1 MRMHAD
7 YRADHGTDEV
17 PGARAVVA
25 FLVAAWI
32 VVLAL
37 YLRHAIVLSSDSV
50 NNHVHV
56 WYVARDLWHH
66 GRLPWHMPVLAH
78 GDAYAYPYGFVN
90 WTTAALV
97 WPLFGDWAVTL
108 WTALGTIGCIVAT
121 FTAFP
126 ELRRG
131 WWTAGVLANP
141 AILEALLF
149 GQQSF
154 AWGAMLLLFGVA
166 AWRRGHHA
174 WAAVLVGVGQANH
187 AAIVLPIGVLLVLA
201 CLPFARDRLVIL
213 RWYALS
219 CAIALPAVWL
229 VFASPTTAQTSAGQQ
244 LSNFWLTLGPR
255 VILVGLPVICV
266 LMRRTGIRAL
276 APVGVVLAL
285 IGHLSFEIPLNVGA
299 QWHAIVR
306 DGADTATLDA
316 YLRSPDFTPGAT
328 YRVLRGGDG
337 RLGLYHVVR
346 AGGRLDSELFPESMA
361 IRSFPD
367 ARAYASLLCDRHID
381 QIIHYDTYD
390 ASRHTNERV
399 MIDTLEQARIGGVSL
414 RPIASGT
421 GWEVDAVD
429 RSGCPSRRGAGVV
442 VD

>member
-1 MRMHAD
+1 MHAD
-7 YRADHGTDEV
+7 DRADDATGEV
-17 PGARAVVA
+17 RGARAVVA
-25 FLVAAWI
+25 VLVAAWI

-56 WYVARDLWHH
+56 WYIARDLWHH

-78 GDAYAYPYGFVN
+78 GEAYAYPYGFVN

-97 WPLFGDWAVTL
+97 WPLFGDWTVTL

-131 WWTAGVLANP
+131 WWAAAVLANP
-141 AILEALLF
+141 AIIEALLF

-187 AAIVLPIGVLLVLA
+187 AAIVLPMGMLLVLV
-201 CLPFARDRLVIL
+201 CVPFARDRLAIV

-244 LSNFWLTLGPR
+244 LSNFWGTFGPR
-255 VILVGLPVICV
+255 IFLVGLPVICV
-266 LMRRTGIRAL
+266 VVRRTGIRAL

-285 IGHLSFEIPLNVGA
+285 MGHLSFEIPLNVGA
-299 QWHAIVR
+299 QWHALVR
-306 DGADTATLDA
+306 DGADTAELDA
-316 YLRSPDFTPGAT
+316 YLRSSAFTPGAT
-328 YRVLRGGDG
+328 YRVLRGDDG
-337 RLGLYHVVR
+337 KLGLYHVVR

-361 IRSFPD
+361 IRSFSD
-367 ARAYASLLCDRHID
+367 ARAYATLLCDRHID

-399 MIDTLEQARIGGVSL
+399 MIDTVEQAPVGGVTL
-414 RPIASGT
+414 RTIASGT
-421 GWEVDAVD
+421 GWKVDAVD
-429 RSGCPSRRGAGVV
+429 RSGCPSPRRAGVV
-442 VD
+442 AD